1 MVDVGPQGSRF
12 KETGDSSES
21 KEPGQMLRC
30 FCDTVEPIKKKKKI
44 LDKEIEAFN
53 TLRGAYFSGY
63 PFAGQAPR
71 EL

>member
-30 FCDTVEPIKKKKKI
+30 FRDTVELIKKKKKF

-53 TLRGAYFSGY
+53 ALRGPCFGGY
-63 PFAGQAPR
+63 PCAGQAPR
-71 EL
+71 VL